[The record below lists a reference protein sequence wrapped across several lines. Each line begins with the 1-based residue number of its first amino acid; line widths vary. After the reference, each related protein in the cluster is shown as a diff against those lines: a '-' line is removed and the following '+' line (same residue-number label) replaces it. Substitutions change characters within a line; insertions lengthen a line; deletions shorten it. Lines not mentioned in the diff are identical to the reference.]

1 MRIGIMGGTFNP
13 PHNGHLH
20 AAACAREDLAL
31 DRVLFIPTNLPPH
44 KTLPADSAT
53 VAQRCEMVR
62 LMAEGL
68 PWAALSTIEI
78 DRGGASYT
86 VDTLRALKT
95 EEDELF
101 LIIGTDMLLM
111 LDYGWRA
118 PEEICKLCTLVVY
131 TRNEGERDALEEKK
145 RFLEEKFGA
154 DIRLMAR
161 EPLPVSSTELRG
173 GGDLDRL
180 VPPAVAAY
188 IRANNLYDRKTE
200 SAPAE

>member
-1 MRIGIMGGTFNP
+1 MRLGIMGGTFNP
-13 PHNGHLH
+13 PHNGHLY
-20 AAACAREDLAL
+20 AARCAREDLAL

-44 KTLPADSAT
+44 KKLPAGSAT
-53 VAQRCEMVR
+53 AAQRCEMVR
-62 LMAEGL
+62 LATEDL
-68 PWAALSTIEI
+68 PWAALSTMEIE
-78 DRGGASYT
+78 RGGASYT

-95 EEDELF
+95 PETELF

-118 PEEICKLCTLVVY
+118 PEEICRLCTLAVY
-131 TRNEGERDALEEKK
+131 TRNAGERKALEEKK
-145 RFLEEKFGA
+145 RFLEEKFDA
-154 DIRLMAR
+154 QIRLMAR

-188 IRANNLYDRKTE
+188 IRANHLYDRKT
-200 SAPAE
+200 APASAE